1 MNVVS
6 RTEVVRLSRVWFD
19 RQSGLLHGEAE
30 GVDSALCFAQI
41 PNEDFESGSPV
52 ESFAVGMKGSVVIC
66 RHQDGKETWLP
77 ADLWLP
83 GAFTPRH

>member
-1 MNVVS
+1 
-6 RTEVVRLSRVWFD
+6 
-19 RQSGLLHGEAE
+19 
-30 GVDSALCFAQI
+30 
-41 PNEDFESGSPV
+41 
-52 ESFAVGMKGSVVIC
+52 MKGSVVIC